1 MTAFKIAAISATCRP
16 ISTRLAAPYA
26 ALRSTK
32 ETCNRCPL
40 ADSWTNEDASKRC
53 AFQEGAP
60 MTEPTSHLEETM
72 PRGKVLEFAKERGY
86 GKIQLE
92 DGSVMNFDASVINTF
107 EIGPGDIGEVTI
119 RDIRGRQVIARVDFE
134 VEE

>member
-1 MTAFKIAAISATCRP
+1 
-16 ISTRLAAPYA
+16 
-26 ALRSTK
+26 
-32 ETCNRCPL
+32 
-40 ADSWTNEDASKRC
+40 
-53 AFQEGAP
+53 